1 MRRQAPRCP
10 LRFAMRTHLFV
21 LAALS
26 ALSHAFVPS
35 ARTFSR
41 PRRLESTQA
50 AATPTLPADATVVP
64 LRSVKDLQAQIE
76 LSRDEDSPLMLVK
89 YFAKNCRACRTI
101 APRYQ
106 KLAKQ
111 LGDQA
116 VCFEMEQTHWRVR
129 AHTAGRNA
137 KRAEGWLKKD

>member
-1 MRRQAPRCP
+1 
-10 LRFAMRTHLFV
+10 MRTHLFV

-129 AHTAGRNA
+129 AHTARRNA

>member
-1 MRRQAPRCP
+1 
-10 LRFAMRTHLFV
+10 MRTHFFV

-35 ARTFSR
+35 ERTFSR

-50 AATPTLPADATVVP
+50 AATADATVIP
-64 LRSVKDLQAQIE
+64 LKSVKDLQAQIE

-129 AHTAGRNA
+129 AHTRAQNA
-137 KRAEGWLKKD
+137 KRAEGWLKRD